1 MLGVNGWYD
10 RMISMLW
17 IIFGILFCMGSDE
30 FSCVFYGGDCRVVA
44 AATLGTA
51 LCSYSAT
58 LKYLTGIYFHD
69 FSLKCCNFFLM
80 LNFPTL
86 HNILKFLTLN
96 SILSLLPRSIRT
108 QQFLILILQYLQTS
122 LQLKYL
128 LMLHIQYLMDITI
141 F

>member
-1 MLGVNGWYD
+1 MDDTTEWYQCCVLFLG
-10 RMISMLW
+10 
-17 IIFGILFCMGSDE
+17 FCIVWESDE
-30 FSCVFYGGDCRVVA
+30 FSCVFYWGDYRVVA

-58 LKYLTGIYFHD
+58 LKYLAGIYLHD
-69 FSLKCCNFFLM
+69 FGLKCCNLFLM
-80 LNFPTL
+80 LNFPTF

-128 LMLHIQYLMDITI
+128 LMLHIQYLMNITI